1 MVGFTKSAVTVLALL
16 SATYAAPAPEVD
28 YASILI
34 PGPGMPSVKE
44 LGLTNA
50 DLTAPLPSD
59 VELLARDVEEGS
71 ANPEH
76 NLFKRY
82 DPFCGISG
90 RGGCNT
96 NDATACFNYLKNL
109 NERRCEVS
117 GVIRMC
123 VVGRCQWYGRS
134 FGKGFSSSFCRDVA
148 WGGKWVL
155 DNCNRGGRVSGSNA
169 AGGNGN
175 LVVDIFEE

>member
-16 SATYAAPAPEVD
+16 GATYAAPAPEVD

-34 PGPGMPSVKE
+34 PGPGLPSVKE

-50 DLTAPLPSD
+50 DLTKPLPTG
-59 VELLARDVEEGS
+59 VELNNGIEERS
-71 ANPEH
+71 ANPGKE
-76 NLFKRY
+76 LFKRY
-82 DPFCGISG
+82 DPFCGIAD
-90 RGGCNT
+90 RGGCNA
-96 NDATACFNYLKNL
+96 NDAAACFNYLRNL

-134 FGKGFSSSFCRDVA
+134 FGKGFASSFCRDVA

-155 DNCNRGGRVSGSNA
+155 DNCNRGGRISGSNA